1 MRRVLILLG
10 LLVLGV
16 IVTACSASTANIRSA
31 VTSKG
36 YENGKAVDPTTT
48 FSPSDNPIHAVIEV
62 GNAPTDTKIKAVWTI
77 VDAVGADGSEIK
89 DQKLTESEFLTK
101 DTDST
106 VHFTVTSDQS
116 WPVGKYKAD
125 IYLDDKLDRTL
136 EFTVAE

>member
-1 MRRVLILLG
+1 MRRVFILLA
-10 LLVLGV
+10 LLLLGV
-16 IVTACSASTANIRSA
+16 IVTACSASTANISSA

-48 FSPSDNPIHAVIEV
+48 FSPSDIPIHAVV
-62 GNAPTDTKIKAVWTI
+62 VVANAPTDTKVKVVWTS
-77 VDAVGADGSEIK
+77 VDTTDSGGTQYK
-89 DQKLTESEFLTK
+89 DQKIDEKEVLTK
-101 DTDST
+101 ETDST
-106 VHFTVTSDQS
+106 ADFTLSNDQP

>member
-48 FSPSDNPIHAVIEV
+48 FSPSDSPIHAVIEV
-62 GNAPTDTKIKAVWTI
+62 GNAPTDTKIKAVWTV

-106 VHFTVTSDQS
+106 VHFKLSTEQS

-125 IYLDDKLDRTL
+125 IYMDDKLDRTL